1 MWSYKIFIDQ
11 HFTKEKQKSI
21 KFKNNFILLEIL
33 RLIFK
38 TEDNLSRLPFS
49 PLITVQLI
57 FTSSKLGEQSK
68 HETEARNLCLKDHY
82 SQLYLASSFQEPFLQ
97 STNWFYHIPRFSL
110 TDVRLT
116 FICIN
121 EVETVPVCA
130 SGFHVV

>member
-1 MWSYKIFIDQ
+1 MFINQ
-11 HFTKEKQKSI
+11 YFTKEKQKSI

-68 HETEARNLCLKDHY
+68 DETEARNLFVKNHY
-82 SQLYLASSFQEPFLQ
+82 NQLYLASSFQEPFL
-97 STNWFYHIPRFSL
+97 
-110 TDVRLT
+110 
-116 FICIN
+116 
-121 EVETVPVCA
+121 
-130 SGFHVV
+130 

>member
-1 MWSYKIFIDQ
+1 MWSYKIFINQ
-11 HFTKEKQKSI
+11 YFTKEKQKSI

-68 HETEARNLCLKDHY
+68 DETEARNLFVKNHY
-82 SQLYLASSFQEPFLQ
+82 NQLYLASSFQEPFL
-97 STNWFYHIPRFSL
+97 
-110 TDVRLT
+110 
-116 FICIN
+116 
-121 EVETVPVCA
+121 
-130 SGFHVV
+130 

>member
-1 MWSYKIFIDQ
+1 MKKKKLLVWSYKIFIDQ

-38 TEDNLSRLPFS
+38 TEDNLSRLPFL

-68 HETEARNLCLKDHY
+68 DETEARNLCVKNHY
-82 SQLYLASSFQEPFLQ
+82 NQLYLASSFQEPFL
-97 STNWFYHIPRFSL
+97 
-110 TDVRLT
+110 
-116 FICIN
+116 
-121 EVETVPVCA
+121 
-130 SGFHVV
+130 